1 LAVLD
6 FNCFSWACY
15 SSFAQFFRF
24 IVLCVNLV
32 VANCH
37 CRIFALTLLL
47 RLGDQN
53 LTATTN
59 YHSNMELKDYKPKT
73 FWQRPEGVTGLLFL
87 AGLTVGGGIL
97 LFSVLPALVL
107 LAQNT
112 LYLVLMLMAL
122 AALIYVVLDPKMR
135 ALIGYGY
142 KSIMRWF
149 TGLFVQI
156 DPIGILKGYVEHLQ
170 DNLRNM
176 NKQMNKLRGQMHQ
189 LNEIIVNNKKEIE
202 SNLQLASQAKDANN
216 QAQMVLKSRKAG
228 RLKESNMRLDELYN
242 KMEVL
247 YRVLKRMYENSEVLM
262 EDIKDQVELKEQE
275 RKAIHASNSAMR
287 SAMSV
292 IQGDKDKRAMFDE
305 ALEAVADDVSQK
317 VGEMERFM
325 EVSSSFMDSID
336 LQNGVFEEEGLEM
349 LEKWEKESF
358 SMLLGDE
365 KQTLIKKAHSDTDVL
380 DLNEPVKMPERVG
393 HRNQYDNFFE

>member
-1 LAVLD
+1 
-6 FNCFSWACY
+6 
-15 SSFAQFFRF
+15 
-24 IVLCVNLV
+24 
-32 VANCH
+32 
-37 CRIFALTLLL
+37 
-47 RLGDQN
+47 
-53 LTATTN
+53 
-59 YHSNMELKDYKPKT
+59 MESEFKPKT
-73 FWQRPEGVTGLLFL
+73 FWQRPEGITGVIFMAAIFIGGGFLLFTALPALIALAQNAIYLTIMLMVL
-87 AGLTVGGGIL
+87 AGL
-97 LFSVLPALVL
+97 
-107 LAQNT
+107 
-112 LYLVLMLMAL
+112 
-122 AALIYVVLDPKMR
+122 IYVILDPKMR

-142 KSIMRWF
+142 KSVMRWI
-149 TGLFVQI
+149 TGRFVQI
-156 DPIGILKGYVEHLQ
+156 DPIGILKSYVEDLQ

-189 LNEIIVNNKKEIE
+189 LREIIVNNKKEID
-202 SNLQLASQAKDANN
+202 SNLQLASKARDMDN
-216 QAQMVLKSRKAG
+216 QAMMVLKSRKAG
-228 RLKESNMRLDELYN
+228 RLKESNIRLDELYR

-247 YRVLKRMYENSEVLM
+247 YRVLKRMYENSEILM

-292 IQGDKDKRAMFDE
+292 IQGDKDKRAMFDQ

-358 SMLLGDE
+358 SKLLGAE
-365 KQTLIKKAHSDTDVL
+365 KQTLLQQANDDNEML
-380 DLNEPVKMPERVG
+380 DLNEPVKVPERMG
-393 HRNQYDNFFE
+393 HRNQYDTFFE